1 MSTTSSL
8 NLEGKLRRDA
18 GIIGLL
24 FASTTS
30 MVGSGWLFGAY
41 HASRIAGPLSIG
53 SWVLGAIIIMLIAL
67 CFAELAAMFPRSGA
81 LVHMSHASH
90 GVGLGRI
97 WCGLL
102 FLAYVPVPAV
112 EAEAIVTYANNYLP
126 WFIQPG
132 SAGLLR
138 ISASVISDFG

>member
-1 MSTTSSL
+1 MSTTSSVDL
-8 NLEGKLRRDA
+8 QGKPRRDA

-30 MVGSGWLFGAY
+30 MVGSGWLFGAC

-81 LVHMSHASH
+81 LVHVSHASH

-97 WCGLL
+97 FGGGLGAVGFGWASCWSRCGAWWCWCSRW
-102 FLAYVPVPAV
+102 AARSM
-112 EAEAIVTYANNYLP
+112 AA
-126 WFIQPG
+126 
-132 SAGLLR
+132 R
-138 ISASVISDFG
+138 RRR

>member
-1 MSTTSSL
+1 MSTASSL
-8 NLEGKLRRDA
+8 DLEDKLRRDA

-30 MVGSGWLFGAY
+30 MVGSGWLFGTC

-53 SWVLGAIIIMLIAL
+53 SWVLGAIFTMLIAL
-67 CFAELAAMFPRSGA
+67 CFAALAAMFPRSGA

-97 WCGLL
+97 FGGGLGAVGFGWNIL
-102 FLAYVPVPAV
+102 LVALWSVAVLVLAV
-112 EAEAIVTYANNYLP
+112 
-126 WFIQPG
+126 G
-132 SAGLLR
+132 SALDRGDTSEMIAR
-138 ISASVISDFG
+138 MNEAS